1 MTRGDVIARD
11 CWSKDTIRLRFEDG
25 IITGKEKAP
34 GAETGGWWIAPGL
47 IDLQVNGFLGIDFQ
61 CDHIDRGQLE
71 RAVNGLHQ
79 AGCSG
84 FMLTLVTEEWPRLIK
99 RLTTLRDICATSPLL
114 KHAVIGWHV
123 EGPFLSSKPGFYGA
137 HDPGCLADP
146 TTAHITQLRAAT
158 GNDRVILTLA
168 PERAGAIEAIKLAV
182 SMGIKVF
189 LGHTDASAETL
200 AEAIRAG
207 ATAFTHIGN
216 GCPPLWD
223 RHDNITW
230 RVLDQPDLV
239 VTVIPDCIH
248 VAPPLFRIIHRVK
261 QASSIVYIS
270 DAMAAAGMPPG
281 RYKLRNIEI
290 DVGTDGVVRMPGT
303 SQYAGSSL
311 CPIAGVVR
319 AIQMLG
325 CPWQSAWANYSMCPA
340 ELMGLDIDL
349 RPGMPADFCLI
360 KTSEDGRITG
370 YRPFVAGREYEPLAI
385 M

>member
-11 CWSKDTIRLRFEDG
+11 CWSNDTIRLRFEDG
-25 IITGKEKAP
+25 IITDREKAP

-61 CDHIDRGQLE
+61 SDVIDREQLE
-71 RAVNGLHQ
+71 CAVNGLHQ
-79 AGCSG
+79 AGCSR

-99 RLTTLRDICATSPLL
+99 RLTTLRQIRATSPLL
-114 KHAVIGWHV
+114 NHAVIGWHV

-137 HDPGCLADP
+137 HDPGRLADP
-146 TTAHITQLRAAT
+146 TPAHISQLRAAT

-168 PERAGAIEAIKLAV
+168 PERAGAIEAVKLAV

-207 ATAFTHIGN
+207 ATAFTHLGN

-239 VTVIPDCIH
+239 VTIIPDRIH

-261 QASSIVYIS
+261 QARSIVYIS

-281 RYKLRNIEI
+281 RYRLREIET
-290 DVGTDGVVRMPGT
+290 DVGADGVVRMPGT

-311 CPIAGVVR
+311 CPIAGVLR
-319 AIQMLG
+319 ATQMLG
-325 CPWQSAWANYSMCPA
+325 CSWQSAWANYSLRPA
-340 ELMGLDIDL
+340 ELIGLAIDIS
-349 RPGMPADFCLI
+349 PGMPADFCLI
-360 KTSEDGRITG
+360 KTSEDGGIAG
-370 YRPFVAGREYEPLAI
+370 YRSFVGGREYAPFAVT
-385 M
+385 

>member
-11 CWSKDTIRLRFEDG
+11 CWSNDIIRLRFDDG
-25 IITGKEKAP
+25 IITERERAP
-34 GAETGGWWIAPGL
+34 GAETGNWWIAPGL

-61 CDHIDRGQLE
+61 SDVIDRGQLE

-79 AGCSG
+79 AGCSR
-84 FMLTLVTEEWPRLIK
+84 FMLTLVTEQWPRLIE
-99 RLTTLRDICATSPLL
+99 RLTTLRRICATSPLL
-114 KHAVIGWHV
+114 NHAVIGWHI

-137 HDPGCLADP
+137 HDPDCFADP
-146 TTAHITQLRAAT
+146 TPVHIRQLRAAT
-158 GNDRVILTLA
+158 GKDRVILTLA
-168 PERAGAIEAIKLAV
+168 PERAGAIEAVRLAV

-207 ATAFTHIGN
+207 ATAFTHVGN

-230 RVLDQPDLV
+230 RVLDQSDLV
-239 VTVIPDCIH
+239 VTVIPDRIH

-261 QASSIVYIS
+261 QTRSIVYIS

-281 RYKLRNIEI
+281 RYKLREIEI

-311 CPIAGVVR
+311 CPIAGVSR
-319 AIQMLG
+319 AAQMLG
-325 CPWQSAWANYSMCPA
+325 CPWQSAWANYSLGPA
-340 ELMGLDIDL
+340 ELMALPIDL
-349 RPGMPADFCLI
+349 TPGMPADFCLI
-360 KTSEDGRITG
+360 KTSEDGRIDG
-370 YRPFVAGREYEPLAI
+370 YRSFVGGKEYAPLAI
-385 M
+385 T